1 MPDYINIRTAQNVEI
16 SYKLAG
22 LGNRILAKFLDLL
35 IMSGYLIA
43 MGFALD
49 SVEFMGWGVFI
60 FFLPIFLYTL
70 LFEVFNNGQTPG
82 KSVLRM
88 KVVSL
93 DGTPLSLGQI
103 LTRWLLQ
110 LVDIWIMSGLA
121 GLLSVVSGSK
131 QQRLGDMAAGTI
143 VVSLKQDSS
152 LEKTAFV
159 KVEEDYQP
167 VYTQASQLSEQDVR
181 IIKTVLTDKSDNSFA
196 IMSKAAAKIEGIID
210 VKKNVSSQEFLK
222 TIIKDYN
229 YYQNDGTSESDYLN
243 Y

>member
-43 MGFALD
+43 MSFVLD
-49 SVEFMGWGVFI
+49 SLEFMGWGVFI
-60 FFLPIFLYTL
+60 FFLPIFSYTL

-93 DGTPLSLGQI
+93 DGTPLSLSQI

-196 IMSKAAAKIEGIID
+196 IMSKAAAKIEDIIE

-229 YYQNDGTSESDYLN
+229 YYQNDNSSDTEN
-243 Y
+243 YGY